1 MNHRQAPAGD
11 DAPERSVPDA
21 DVTAD
26 GPNPRGAS
34 DGVPDARGGAPLPER
49 DPGDLTAVS
58 ATEIALSGGSLA
70 VSASAAGRDSI
81 DQLLFKGLA
90 FTGGVNSLM
99 QVLRW
104 STTLL
109 LARILVPADYGLV
122 GMAIVFTGLVAL
134 VNEFGLGAAII
145 QQRDLDED
153 AVARLGGLSVLVG
166 IASCLV
172 SLAAAGPIARFFGE
186 PAVGAIVR
194 VLAFRFILDSLLVLP
209 RALLTRDLRFGAL
222 AKIDAI
228 DAFALSV
235 LSIGAAVAGMGYWS
249 LVIGSGGSAVIAVL
263 VATRI
268 RRHRIAWPRRLRQL
282 ERSMRFG
289 RDVLVTRL
297 TWYAYSNADFLIVGR
312 LLDSVALGLYTMAW
326 NIASVPVEKVSAVVG
341 RVTPGIFSAVQ
352 SDVTELRRYFLL
364 LTEAIAFITLPMSIG
379 FMIVADDFVL
389 AILGEKWR
397 PAIPALRVLAAYASV
412 RSVSALP
419 PQIMTAMGRPDLA
432 RRANTFAAVV
442 LPLCFV
448 LGTRWGIV
456 GVAAGWVVGY
466 PLTVMAFTFPYTF
479 RLLELSA
486 RRYLRALWPAVSGT
500 LVMAVAAAASRVLL
514 FESVR
519 PMPRLFAVASVGAVT
534 YCALA
539 LTVHRSRMEA
549 IRSLVIR
556 LRGRER

>member
-1 MNHRQAPAGD
+1 MA
-11 DAPERSVPDA
+11 
-21 DVTAD
+21 AD
-26 GPNPRGAS
+26 GPISLGAGGS
-34 DGVPDARGGAPLPER
+34 APDTRGGAPLPDR
-49 DPGDLTAVS
+49 DSGDLTAVTAPEPTS
-58 ATEIALSGGSLA
+58 SGGSLPGP
-70 VSASAAGRDSI
+70 SGAAGRDVL
-81 DQLLFKGLA
+81 DRQLFKGLA

-104 STTLL
+104 ATTLL
-109 LARILVPADYGLV
+109 LARILVPSDYGLI
-122 GMAIVFTGLVAL
+122 GMAIVFTGIVAL

-153 AVARLGGLSVLVG
+153 VVARLGGLSVFVG

-222 AKIDAI
+222 ARIDAI
-228 DAFALSV
+228 EAFAMSV
-235 LSIGAAVAGMGYWS
+235 LSIGAAVAGMRYWS
-249 LVIGSGGSAVIAVL
+249 LVIGSSGGAVVAVL
-263 VATRI
+263 VASRI
-268 RRHRIAWPRRLRQL
+268 RGHRIAWPRQLRQL
-282 ERSMRFG
+282 ERSLRFG
-289 RDVLVTRL
+289 RDVLATRL

-326 NIASVPVEKVSAVVG
+326 TIASVPVEKVSAVVG

-397 PAIPALRVLAAYASV
+397 PAIPVLRVLAAYASV
-412 RSVSALP
+412 RSVSTLP
-419 PQIMTAMGRPDLA
+419 PQIMTAKGRPDLT
-432 RRANTFAAVV
+432 RRANTFAVVV

-448 LGTRWGIV
+448 LGTHWGIV

-486 RRYLRALWPAVSGT
+486 PRYLRALWPAVSGT
-500 LVMAVAAAASRVLL
+500 LVMAIAAAAARIVL
-514 FESVR
+514 FEGTQ
-519 PMPRLFAVASVGAVT
+519 PMVRLFAVATVGTVT
-534 YCALA
+534 YGALA
-539 LTVHRSRMEA
+539 LTVHRGRVEA
-549 IRSLVIR
+549 IRSLVLR